1 MRQQILQYRLA
12 LGLIVSMY
20 IFVKM
25 AEDWEGEKAGVR
37 RLVLY
42 TLRESNENLPDRTVT
57 VN

>member
-12 LGLIVSMY
+12 LGFCMIVSIY

-25 AEDWEGEKAGVR
+25 AEEWEGEKAGVR

-42 TLRESNENLPDRTVT
+42 TLRESN
-57 VN
+57 